1 MSRQG
6 DLALLGETVAQTLL
20 TSTQPAHL
28 AYVATNGT
36 PRVVPVWFHWTG
48 AALVV
53 GSPPTSPKIQAL
65 SPSAPVAVSID
76 TAAWPY
82 RVLQIRGR
90 AHVDTV
96 TGVAPEYAL
105 AAERYFGAEQ
115 GKAWVRQIATMFPAM
130 ARITVR
136 PEWVALLDFETRFP
150 GAIEAASAQGS

>member
-6 DLALLGETVAQTLL
+6 DLALLDEPVAQSLL
-20 TSTQPAHL
+20 KSTQPAHL
-28 AYVATNGT
+28 AYVAKDGT

-48 AALVV
+48 AAHVV

-76 TAAWPY
+76 TEAWPY
-82 RVLQIRGR
+82 KVLQIRGR
-90 AHVDTV
+90 AVVDTV
-96 TGVAPEYAL
+96 AGVAPEYAL
-105 AAERYFGAEQ
+105 AAERYFGTDQ
-115 GKAWVRQIATMFPAM
+115 GRAWVGQIGAMFTTM

-150 GAIEAASAQGS
+150 GAIEAASARGS